1 MALSETSAG
10 VEQVFVIKFIQ
21 KVLLF
26 ECCIYENSLLPPLLL
41 SHGFDALNEVRIGNT
56 FGLRR
61 NLSCS
66 LISWAAGK
74 SVSGAATLKAI
85 ILCSSQ
91 VIYAKLLFPDINI
104 QKLGQMFAKVIIDI
118 EIFSK
123 AS

>member
-56 FGLRR
+56 IWPSAQPEL
-61 NLSCS
+61 
-66 LISWAAGK
+66 
-74 SVSGAATLKAI
+74 
-85 ILCSSQ
+85 
-91 VIYAKLLFPDINI
+91 
-104 QKLGQMFAKVIIDI
+104 
-118 EIFSK
+118 
-123 AS
+123 